1 MKPNANEIEQII
13 KVPPSNIFGYLIY
26 GPDHGLV
33 IERSIALE
41 KQLVT
46 NPFALTIIPFSHIKK
61 NTGILIDALSNIAF
75 GGGNNIIKITDCP
88 ETITA
93 EIKAIIAKDYFET
106 HIIMIAGELAPA
118 SSLRKFCETDKK
130 FAAIPCYHDEKQQV
144 RRIISDFFRNKQ
156 LICSNDA
163 MSYLEQNLTG
173 DRAIIRSELEKLAIY
188 LGDNKNISL
197 NHVQHIIGEMVEH
210 LPQELCNDVFS
221 GNINNISSHYNS
233 LIKQDIP
240 ILNIIRF
247 HLRYLHQ
254 LYEIKIHDIRQQDAA
269 IKNLR
274 PAIFFKQLP
283 IFKQHLKL
291 MSIESMVAS
300 FEILLDIEIYIKNN
314 YLTNNFAVENSLYQ
328 IANLTAK

>member
-13 KVPPSNIFGYLIY
+13 KSPPSNIFGYLIY

-46 NPFALTIIPFSHIKK
+46 NPFALTTISFSHIKK

-93 EIKAIIAKDYFET
+93 EIKAIIAKNYLET

>member
-13 KVPPSNIFGYLIY
+13 KSPPSNIFGYLIY

-46 NPFALTIIPFSHIKK
+46 NPFALTTISFSHIKK

-93 EIKAIIAKDYFET
+93 EIKAIIAKDYLET

-144 RRIISDFFRNKQ
+144 RRIISDFFRNQQ

-188 LGDNKNISL
+188 LGENKNISL

-254 LYEIKIHDIRQQDAA
+254 LYEIKIHDIRQQEAA

-300 FEILLDIEIYIKNN
+300 FKILLDIEIYIKNN

>member
-13 KVPPSNIFGYLIY
+13 KSPPSNIFGYLIY

-46 NPFALTIIPFSHIKK
+46 NPFALTTISFSHIKK

-93 EIKAIIAKDYFET
+93 EIKAIIAKDYLET

-144 RRIISDFFRNKQ
+144 RRIISDFFRNQQ

-188 LGDNKNISL
+188 LGENKNISL

-254 LYEIKIHDIRQQDAA
+254 LYEIKIYDIRQQEAA

-300 FEILLDIEIYIKNN
+300 FKILLDIEIYIKNN